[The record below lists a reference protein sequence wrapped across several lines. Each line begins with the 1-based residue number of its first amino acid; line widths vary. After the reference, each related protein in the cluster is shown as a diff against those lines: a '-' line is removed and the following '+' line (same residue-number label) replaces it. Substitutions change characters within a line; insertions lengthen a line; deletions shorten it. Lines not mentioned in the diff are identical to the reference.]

1 MRKDEETMSTKTPAA
16 GSGQHH
22 LKGNYFTRLLQQ
34 YWCCRYLVLLL
45 IPSLAVLIIFK
56 YIPIYGVQIAF
67 KNFKMGSGAG
77 RGIVGSPWATP
88 FWAVFQEVFDN
99 PVFWNAFWN
108 TLILGLMNLLVGFPM
123 PIILALLLN
132 ELRHERY
139 KKVVQT
145 LSYLPH
151 FISWVT
157 LSGLFIQLLSPSSGP
172 IAAITTAFGGT
183 PYYFMGR
190 VEIFRWVLVVTNI
203 WKSVGWGSIIY
214 LAALAGVDQEMY
226 EAALIDGATRFQRVW
241 YITLPSIFPTIT
253 IMLILQ
259 SGSILNDNFDQ
270 VFNMMNDAVYRVS
283 NVLGV
288 YTYDLGLKN
297 LSNSGLAKST
307 AVGLFK
313 NVIALI
319 LVLTTNAISKKISDN
334 GIW

>member
-1 MRKDEETMSTKTPAA
+1 MSQVKRHVLRRDLKRNGTLYLILLPVLAFYIIFHYIPMFGVVMAFERFNPTKGFL
-16 GSGQHH
+16 GSDWVGFKWFEQFFSSY
-22 LKGNYFTRLLQQ
+22 YFSRLLKNT
-34 YWCCRYLVLLL
+34 LVLSLKDIL
-45 IPSLAVLIIFK
+45 I
-56 YIPIYGVQIAF
+56 
-67 KNFKMGSGAG
+67 
-77 RGIVGSPWATP
+77 
-88 FWAVFQEVFDN
+88 
-99 PVFWNAFWN
+99 
-108 TLILGLMNLLVGFPM
+108 GFPA

-139 KKVVQT
+139 KKTVQT

-157 LSGLFIQLLSPSSGP
+157 LSGLFIQLLSPSTGP
-172 IAAITTAFGGT
+172 IAAITRAFGGE
-183 PYYFMGR
+183 PYYFMGK
-190 VEIFRWVLVVTNI
+190 VETFRWVLVVTNI
-203 WKSVGWGSIIY
+203 WKGVGWGSIIY

-226 EAALIDGATRFQRVW
+226 EAALIDGASRFQRVW

-259 SGSILNDNFDQ
+259 SGSIISDNFDQ
-270 VFNMMNDAVYRVS
+270 VYNMMNDAVYRVA

-297 LSNSGLAKST
+297 LSNAGLAKST

>member
-1 MRKDEETMSTKTPAA
+1 MDIMSTKVPAVK
-16 GSGQHH
+16 GPNPH
-22 LKGNYFTRLLQQ
+22 LKGNWFTRLMKQ
-34 YWCCRYLVLLL
+34 YWRCRYLVLLL
-45 IPSLAVLIIFK
+45 IPSVAVLIIFK
-56 YIPIYGVQIAF
+56 YIPMYGVQIAF
-67 KNFKMGSGAG
+67 KDFKLKN
-77 RGIVGSPWATP
+77 GIVGSAWANP
-88 FWAVFQEVFDN
+88 IFSVFQNVFEQ

-132 ELRHERY
+132 ELRHEKY

-157 LSGLFIQLLSPSSGP
+157 LSGLFIQLLSPSTGP
-172 IAAITTAFGGT
+172 IAAITRALGGE
-183 PYYFMGR
+183 PYYYMGR
-190 VEIFRWVLVVTNI
+190 VETFRWVLVVTNI
-203 WKSVGWGSIIY
+203 WKGVGWGSIIY

-270 VFNMMNDAVYRVS
+270 VYNMMNDAVYRVA

-297 LSNSGLAKST
+297 LSNAGLAKST

>member
-1 MRKDEETMSTKTPAA
+1 MMEPMSTKASATNGTP
-16 GSGQHH
+16 H
-22 LKGNYFTRLLQQ
+22 LKGNYFTRLMQQ
-34 YWCCRYLVLLL
+34 YWRCRYLVLLL
-45 IPSLAVLIIFK
+45 IPSVAVLIIFK
-56 YIPIYGVQIAF
+56 YIPMYGVQIAF
-67 KNFKMGSGAG
+67 KNFKLKD
-77 RGIVGSPWATP
+77 GIVGSAWANP
-88 FWAVFQEVFDN
+88 IFSVFQDVFAQ

-157 LSGLFIQLLSPSSGP
+157 LSGLFIQLLSPSTGP
-172 IAAITTAFGGT
+172 IAAITKALGGE
-183 PYYFMGR
+183 PYYYMGR
-190 VEIFRWVLVVTNI
+190 VETFRWVLVVTNI
-203 WKSVGWGSIIY
+203 WKGVGWGSIIY
-214 LAALAGVDQEMY
+214 LAALTGVDQEMY

-270 VFNMMNDAVYRVS
+270 VYNMMNDAVYRVA

-297 LSNSGLAKST
+297 LSNAGLAKST